1 MNLNLVAPP
10 LNKKMP
16 EVFVKLFQIQAVASM
31 TFHQSILDL
40 P

>member
-16 EVFVKLFQIQAVASM
+16 EVFVELFQIQADVLM
-31 TFHQSILDL
+31 TFHQSILD
-40 P
+40 PP